1 MDFKKLRPFG
11 FPSGFQEHCAT
22 LILSFCNY
30 FNQWQHSNVDCHALL
45 WLVERYAEE
54 LNFRCTE
61 KNPNG
66 LDFDFSNAQNL
77 EIGSTSEEKKREV
90 FFAWDKEEQE
100 GWLIKI
106 ERTLK
111 VSWYRKDI
119 LVSSNLPKNNHK
131 IFLRMRTSI

>member
-1 MDFKKLRPFG
+1 MHWNTG
-11 FPSGFQEHCAT
+11 
-22 LILSFCNY
+22 
-30 FNQWQHSNVDCHALL
+30 
-45 WLVERYAEE
+45 
-54 LNFRCTE
+54 

-77 EIGSTSEEKKREV
+77 EIGSTSEQKKREV

-111 VSWYRKDI
+111 VS
-119 LVSSNLPKNNHK
+119 
-131 IFLRMRTSI
+131 

>member
-1 MDFKKLRPFG
+1 MDFTKLRPFG

-22 LILSFCNY
+22 LIMSFSKY
-30 FNQWQHSNVDCHALL
+30 FNQWQHSNVDCRALL
-45 WLVERYAEE
+45 WLVERYAKE
-54 LNFRCTE
+54 LNFRRTNVRLCTGKPTG
-61 KNPNG
+61 KNANG

-77 EIGSTSEEKKREV
+77 EIGPTSEEKKREV

-111 VSWYRKDI
+111 VS
-119 LVSSNLPKNNHK
+119 
-131 IFLRMRTSI
+131 

>member
-1 MDFKKLRPFG
+1 MGRIAICQKCIAEIKQTYGSYKQNHDEWVFGNEVYRNIGSLLYYRDFVFLQL
-11 FPSGFQEHCAT
+11 FQPIMAQ
-22 LILSFCNY
+22 LGNF
-30 FNQWQHSNVDCHALL
+30 DCHAVL

-111 VSWYRKDI
+111 VS
-119 LVSSNLPKNNHK
+119 
-131 IFLRMRTSI
+131 